1 MTSRG
6 GLRVWPLVLV
16 AVAGLAT
23 ACYRVQDEPDT
34 NVPESV
40 EEACTWLDL
49 PPQPPTRE
57 QVEAI
62 RHVARD
68 KVDHKYEVESTGMAR
83 CKDQLVLVIGIRS
96 GEVSDA
102 DRAFTVDGVGV
113 ILIAERNFVL
123 FRAGDGHRIRSCP
136 DR

>member
-1 MTSRG
+1 MRIPPVTSRG

-62 RHVARD
+62 RDIAED
-68 KVDHKYEVESTGMAR
+68 KVDHKYEVVDTAIAR
-83 CKDQLVLVIGIRS
+83 CEDQLVLSIGIRS

-102 DRAFTVDGVGV
+102 DRAFIVDGVGV
-113 ILIAERNFVL
+113 ILIARRQVVPFS
-123 FRAGDGHRIRSCP
+123 DGE
-136 DR
+136 

>member
-1 MTSRG
+1 MSSQAGRKA
-6 GLRVWPLVLV
+6 WSLVLL
-16 AVAGLAT
+16 AAAGLMT

-34 NVPESV
+34 NVPESI

-62 RHVARD
+62 RDIAED
-68 KVDHKYEVESTGMAR
+68 KVDHKYEVVDTAIAR
-83 CKDQLVLVIGIRS
+83 CEDQLVLSIGIRS

-102 DRAFTVDGVGV
+102 DRAFIVDGVGV
-113 ILIAERNFVL
+113 ILIARRQVVPFS
-123 FRAGDGHRIRSCP
+123 DGE
-136 DR
+136 